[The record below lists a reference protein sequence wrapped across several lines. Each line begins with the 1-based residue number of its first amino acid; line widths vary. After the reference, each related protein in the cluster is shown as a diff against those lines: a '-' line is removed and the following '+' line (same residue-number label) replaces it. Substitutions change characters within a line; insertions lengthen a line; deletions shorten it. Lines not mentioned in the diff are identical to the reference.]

1 MGDSY
6 GDSQRTKSYQ
16 GQGTRDTGR
25 GSFKGGRGGNN
36 REGGGF
42 RIRLSDNEM
51 RSAKIIQEAFNL
63 RSTVAVLGFALRTLG
78 QMIED
83 GKLDDL
89 VNQYRS
95 QAPHDN
101 FNRNQSVKGV
111 KRVDTNS
118 NTNSKP
124 NPFARPAKPEP
135 EAEPEATSNSED
147 STSDKSLTTA
157 DPSIKSDEEIES
169 SEKSKDKTIEANEQ
183 QPTTSND

>member
-16 GQGTRDTGR
+16 GQGARDTGR

-78 QMIED
+78 QMIQD

-89 VNQYRS
+89 INQYRS

-111 KRVDTNS
+111 KRVDT

-157 DPSIKSDEEIES
+157 DPNINSNEEIES
-169 SEKSKDKTIEANEQ
+169 TEKSKDKTIEVKEQ
-183 QPTTSND
+183 QTTTSNE